1 MTATPIPR
9 TLGLTLYGDLDASVI
24 DALPPG
30 RGGVKTYLR
39 GVDRLPKVHAFVRKL
54 LDEGRQAFFV
64 FPRVDE
70 DDGNNVKTVV
80 AQFRGISR
88 ALTPHKVGM
97 LHGQLPAVERDRVM
111 TEFRRGELAALVASS
126 VIEVGVDVPNATV
139 MVVANAERFG
149 LAQLHQLRGRIGRGA
164 HQSHCVLVADL
175 SEPDARQRL
184 EVLEQTADGFHVAEA
199 DLQLRGPG
207 ELLGQTQS
215 GMPAFRFANLATDLE
230 LVEAARAWVRQHP
243 APPASS

>member
-1 MTATPIPR
+1 
-9 TLGLTLYGDLDASVI
+9 
-24 DALPPG
+24 
-30 RGGVKTYLR
+30 
-39 GVDRLPKVHAFVRKL
+39 
-54 LDEGRQAFFV
+54 
-64 FPRVDE
+64 
-70 DDGNNVKTVV
+70 
-80 AQFRGISR
+80 
-88 ALTPHKVGM
+88 M